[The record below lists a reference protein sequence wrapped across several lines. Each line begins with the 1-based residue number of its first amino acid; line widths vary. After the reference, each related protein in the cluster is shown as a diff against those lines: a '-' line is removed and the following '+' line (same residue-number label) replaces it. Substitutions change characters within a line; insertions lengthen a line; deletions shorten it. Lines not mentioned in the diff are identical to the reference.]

1 MKKLLPLILCLC
13 LLTGCVSL
21 PALLTEEEAPI
32 IAIPTAAPRAT
43 AVPQATAA
51 PQATEA
57 PAAPAAPATQA
68 LEGSEAQAPAAT
80 AAPATAPA
88 EQVYAGSCFRFRV
101 PGDWLRA
108 DHENGVFFYPDA
120 NDTQHTLL
128 CYQEVPNEMGLT
140 ESTMDLALM
149 FSSKDTITAMVEG
162 ALASS
167 GLTDFTLSPVT
178 VKKTKLNGLTCYKG
192 TSDIT
197 MKGETYDFTG
207 YIFLRGDKL
216 CLLLWAGDEDQHA
229 QGLKTAF
236 DSLESLS

>member
-21 PALLTEEEAPI
+21 PARLTEEEAPI

-43 AVPQATAA
+43 AAA
-51 PQATEA
+51 KATEA
-57 PAAPAAPATQA
+57 PAAPATNAPA
-68 LEGSEAQAPAAT
+68 ESEAQVPAAT

>member
-21 PALLTEEEAPI
+21 PARLTEEEAPI

-43 AVPQATAA
+43 AAA
-51 PQATEA
+51 KATEA
-57 PAAPAAPATQA
+57 PAAPATNAPA
-68 LEGSEAQAPAAT
+68 ESEAQAPAAT

-108 DHENGVFFYPDA
+108 DRENGVFFYPDA

>member
-21 PALLTEEEAPI
+21 PARLTEEEAPI

-57 PAAPAAPATQA
+57 PAAPATNAPA
-68 LEGSEAQAPAAT
+68 ESEAQAPAAT

-128 CYQEVPNEMGLT
+128 CYQEVPNEMRLT

-216 CLLLWAGDEDQHA
+216 CLLLWVGDEDQHA

>member
-1 MKKLLPLILCLC
+1 MKKLLSLILCLC

-21 PALLTEEEAPI
+21 PARLTEEEAPI

-43 AVPQATAA
+43 AVPK
-51 PQATEA
+51 ATEA
-57 PAAPAAPATQA
+57 PAAPATNAPA
-68 LEGSEAQAPAAT
+68 ESEAKVPAAT

>member
-21 PALLTEEEAPI
+21 PARLTEEEAPI
-32 IAIPTAAPRAT
+32 IPIPTAAPR
-43 AVPQATAA
+43 ATAA

-57 PAAPAAPATQA
+57 PAATATNAPA
-68 LEGSEAQAPAAT
+68 ESEAQAPAVT

>member
-1 MKKLLPLILCLC
+1 MKKLLSLILCLC

-21 PALLTEEEAPI
+21 PARLTEEEAPN
-32 IAIPTAAPRAT
+32 IAIPTATPRAT
-43 AVPQATAA
+43 AAA
-51 PQATEA
+51 KATEA
-57 PAAPAAPATQA
+57 PAAPATNAPA
-68 LEGSEAQAPAAT
+68 ESEAQAPAAT
-80 AAPATAPA
+80 AAPAAAPA

>member
-21 PALLTEEEAPI
+21 PARLTEEEAPI

-43 AVPQATAA
+43 AAA
-51 PQATEA
+51 KATEA
-57 PAAPAAPATQA
+57 PAAPATNAPA
-68 LEGSEAQAPAAT
+68 ESEAQVPAAT

-236 DSLESLS
+236 DSLESVS